1 MKKVDIIGIGA
12 INFDYIF
19 SSKRTD
25 VINQKKSN
33 MDDGDE
39 SFVKEHVFKENFLK
53 VQRHSEFIQTQV
65 GGSALLALKT
75 LKSMCPQLCTA
86 YVGTYGRIPEYAY
99 GKDLPQTVDELE
111 NCFSSFIDESAWL
124 FKDVNDITGC
134 SLVNLHKRHRQ
145 FINIVPGSNS
155 GLLSNIKTKGE
166 EEFIKFLASAK
177 WIHMTSL
184 KEVFQFISI
193 IDYIKKA
200 KDLNSNLKVSID
212 PGFDYTKRHWK
223 SLKKFYPL
231 QILFF

>member
-1 MKKVDIIGIGA
+1 MRYG
-12 INFDYIF
+12 FL
-19 SSKRTD
+19 
-25 VINQKKSN
+25 
-33 MDDGDE
+33 
-39 SFVKEHVFKENFLK
+39 SFA
-53 VQRHSEFIQTQV
+53 Q
-65 GGSALLALKT
+65 G
-75 LKSMCPQLCTA
+75 
-86 YVGTYGRIPEYAY
+86 Y
-99 GKDLPQTVDELE
+99 
-111 NCFSSFIDESAWL
+111 
-124 FKDVNDITGC
+124 
-134 SLVNLHKRHRQ
+134 
-145 FINIVPGSNS
+145 
-155 GLLSNIKTKGE
+155 NIKTKGE